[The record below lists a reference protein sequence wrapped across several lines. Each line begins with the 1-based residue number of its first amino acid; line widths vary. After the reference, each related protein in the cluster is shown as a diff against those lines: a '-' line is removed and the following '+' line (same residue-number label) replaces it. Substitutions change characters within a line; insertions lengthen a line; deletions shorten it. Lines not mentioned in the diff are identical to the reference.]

1 MSQEPMKLTVEETEK
16 LNKAKTQTDFY
27 KVCDQVKARR
37 NGQYPPYLSR
47 EVLDIYDNKFSNEL
61 S

>member
-1 MSQEPMKLTVEETEK
+1 MPQEPMKLTAEETTK
-16 LNKAKTQTDFY
+16 LNKVKTETDFY
-27 KVCDQVKARR
+27 KVCDQIKARR

>member
-1 MSQEPMKLTVEETEK
+1 MSQEPMKLIEDEITK
-16 LNKAKTQTDFY
+16 LNKVKTEADFY
-27 KVCDQVKARR
+27 KVCDQIKARR

-47 EVLDIYDNKFSNEL
+47 EVLDIYNNKFSNEL

>member
-1 MSQEPMKLTVEETEK
+1 MSEEPMKLIEDEIAK
-16 LNKAKTQTDFY
+16 LNKAKTEADFY

-37 NGQYPPYLSR
+37 NGQYPSYLSR
-47 EVLDIYDNKFSNEL
+47 EVLDIYDKKFSNEL

>member
-1 MSQEPMKLTVEETEK
+1 MPQEPMKLTAEETTK
-16 LNKAKTQTDFY
+16 LNKVKTETDFY
-27 KVCDQVKARR
+27 KVCDQIKARR

-47 EVLDIYDNKFSNEL
+47 EVLDIYNNKFSHQL

>member
-47 EVLDIYDNKFSNEL
+47 EVLDIYDNKFSNEP

>member
-16 LNKAKTQTDFY
+16 LNKAKSQTDFY

>member
-1 MSQEPMKLTVEETEK
+1 MSQELMKLTDEETTK
-16 LNKAKTQTDFY
+16 LNKAKTETDFY
-27 KVCDQVKARR
+27 KVCDQIKARR

>member
-1 MSQEPMKLTVEETEK
+1 MSEEPMKLTIEETKK

-27 KVCDQVKARR
+27 KACDQVKARR

-47 EVLDIYDNKFSNEL
+47 EILDIYDNKFSNEL

>member
-1 MSQEPMKLTVEETEK
+1 MSQEPMKLTAEETTK
-16 LNKAKTQTDFY
+16 LNKVKTETDFY
-27 KVCDQVKARR
+27 KVCDQIKARR

-47 EVLDIYDNKFSNEL
+47 EVLDIYDYKFSNEL

>member
-1 MSQEPMKLTVEETEK
+1 MSEEPMKLIEDEIVK
-16 LNKAKTQTDFY
+16 LNKAKTEADFY

-37 NGQYPPYLSR
+37 NGQYPSYLSR
-47 EVLDIYDNKFSNEL
+47 EVLDIYNNKFSNEL

>member
-1 MSQEPMKLTVEETEK
+1 MSQEPMKLTAEETTK
-16 LNKAKTQTDFY
+16 LNKVKTETDFY
-27 KVCDQVKARR
+27 KVCDQIKARR

>member
-1 MSQEPMKLTVEETEK
+1 MSEGPMGLIEEEIAK
-16 LNKAKTQTDFY
+16 LNKAKTKEDFY
-27 KVCDQVKARR
+27 KVCDQIKARR

>member
-1 MSQEPMKLTVEETEK
+1 MLQEPMKLTAEETTK
-16 LNKAKTQTDFY
+16 LNKVKTETDFY
-27 KVCDQVKARR
+27 KVCDQIKARR

>member
-1 MSQEPMKLTVEETEK
+1 MSEEPMRLIEEEIAK
-16 LNKAKTQTDFY
+16 LNKAKTEADFY

-37 NGQYPPYLSR
+37 NGQYPSYLSR
-47 EVLDIYDNKFSNEL
+47 EVLDIYDKIFSNEL

>member
-16 LNKAKTQTDFY
+16 LNKDKTQTDFY
-27 KVCDQVKARR
+27 KVCDQVKAKR
-37 NGQYPPYLSR
+37 NGQYLPYLSR
-47 EVLDIYDNKFSNEL
+47 EVLDIYDNKFSNQL